1 MTRTYKWGFGATQE
15 GRSGQVRRFTESEL
29 MTPNQILIL
38 NVFNYPQPERV
49 LHLMADDRRDA
60 IALTCHNDVN
70 SQRFSLTIKVANRW
84 WRVFR
89 AHAMP
94 FLSVIP
100 RLPLGREILR
110 GKSWPPQL
118 PDAEVRWAVD
128 HASAGPCTKRI
139 ITPTKVRFHFRPVGT
154 KIVTGFAVAVTGFD
168 SILLTERHANGGTWV
183 ASIRASNALEQ
194 RYCPN
199 LLDCVGQVFET
210 KSVCEQYVMSPYT
223 ATRDKGTD
231 AAPQP
236 RAKFETG
243 SGRKQRNSRG
253 GLEGMIGVQL
263 EGWCCADRGDDAVA
277 VTLK

>member
-1 MTRTYKWGFGATQE
+1 MTRTYKWGFGASQE

-38 NVFNYPQPERV
+38 NVFNVPLNDDVASTLNQNGV

-89 AHAMP
+89 LPPSGRTAMLP
-94 FLSVIP
+94 FKESLISTYGGVAVITHES
-100 RLPLGREILR
+100 LIKGLTALGTRYAF
-110 GKSWPPQL
+110 P
-118 PDAEVRWAVD
+118 VRD
-128 HASAGPCTKRI
+128 PSSASRTTKRI

-243 SGRKQRNSRG
+243 SG
-253 GLEGMIGVQL
+253 
-263 EGWCCADRGDDAVA
+263 
-277 VTLK
+277 